1 MPIGYLL
8 LGFALLAGLVL
19 LARWFVRADPK
30 TLVTV
35 VKWVGTVLAALIAMF
50 LVVRGQAPFAF
61 ALAVGALMMW
71 RRMRRLSSLGGM
83 FGGAFGPRGGSAKPG
98 QSSDVETGYLR
109 MSLDHDSGEMDGT
122 VLQGAFEGRTLS
134 GLKLDELLDLLAE
147 CARADEQSARLVEAY
162 LDRAG
167 HDDWR
172 ERMNARHGARGA
184 AGKADM
190 TPDEAREILGVGR
203 EATSEEIKDAHR
215 RLMQKNHPDR
225 GGSTF
230 LAAQINLAKEVLL
243 GA

>member
-1 MPIGYLL
+1 MPVAYFM
-8 LGFALLAGLVL
+8 LGLALLASLLL

-30 TLVTV
+30 TLVTT
-35 VKWVGTVLAALIAMF
+35 VKWVGVVVAALIAIF
-50 LVVRGQAPFAF
+50 LAIRGQAPFAF

-71 RRMRRLSSLGGM
+71 RRMRGLASLGAM
-83 FGGAFGPRGGSAKPG
+83 FGGAFGPRGGGAKAG
-98 QSSDVETGYLR
+98 QSSDVETAYLR

-134 GLKLDELLDLLAE
+134 NLKLDELLDLLGE

-172 ERMNARHGARGA
+172 ERMDARHGARGA
-184 AGKADM
+184 AGMTDM
-190 TPDEAREILGVGR
+190 SPDQAREILGVGPA
-203 EATSEEIKDAHR
+203 ATREEIKEAHR
-215 RLMQKNHPDR
+215 RLMQMNHPDR